1 MRPLSPRWYVA
12 VFSLPILAASTAVTA
27 LQLSSDVGINA
38 RYTDNA
44 TLASANEK
52 DEIITSTRVSGTIT
66 ENEGP
71 ITGNANASLSYID
84 YLDDT
89 FGEQTYLR
97 LGGSARWVQIRNVLS
112 WTFNDFYSQT
122 QVNSLG
128 GNTPSNTE
136 DLNAA
141 NLSGQLTLR
150 PATRHTVSVTPS
162 FSDYYYEKS
171 ANDNQQTS
179 ISAAWA
185 YQFRP
190 TISMTL
196 AGGYRETVYDSSTTN
211 NDFSSTNLD
220 FGVTVQRARA
230 NYSASIG
237 ATKVDRDSGTDSD
250 GLSASFSA
258 SYKFTDRSRVNA
270 SVSTDITDTSRIYLA
285 SSLDPNAGNFANV
298 QTTSAVVRNSIA
310 RVAYTRDSVNTT
322 FSTWVE
328 LRKLEYEQSATSDRE
343 VQEVGASLGRKLS
356 PRVSASV
363 NGSYVATDLQSATDT
378 DKYYRANAQLGY
390 SLSRKLS
397 ASAGARF
404 QRRDTGNSLSEYD
417 ELGFFAGIGYRIY
430 P

>member
-1 MRPLSPRWYVA
+1 
-12 VFSLPILAASTAVTA
+12 
-27 LQLSSDVGINA
+27 
-38 RYTDNA
+38 
-44 TLASANEK
+44 
-52 DEIITSTRVSGTIT
+52 
-66 ENEGP
+66 
-71 ITGNANASLSYID
+71 
-84 YLDDT
+84 
-89 FGEQTYLR
+89 
-97 LGGSARWVQIRNVLS
+97 
-112 WTFNDFYSQT
+112 
-122 QVNSLG
+122 
-128 GNTPSNTE
+128 
-136 DLNAA
+136 
-141 NLSGQLTLR
+141 
-150 PATRHTVSVTPS
+150 
-162 FSDYYYEKS
+162 
-171 ANDNQQTS
+171 
-179 ISAAWA
+179 
-185 YQFRP
+185 
-190 TISMTL
+190 MTL